1 MRRRLAFAAVFQR
14 LSFVSFT
21 LFLFRLQGVEPLKD
35 AVVAPPSWKVS
46 RPDRSS
52 DAFKRFALCFQIG
65 LSVVV
70 GGVEADVA
78 KPASDHRDVDACRNQ
93 MHSGSVPKA
102 VRRDGLRRQS
112 RCLLRSSSGV
122 LGELEA
128 YTRGAKW
135 SAIAVDEESF
145 VVSPRLTFQ

>member
-1 MRRRLAFAAVFQR
+1 
-14 LSFVSFT
+14 
-21 LFLFRLQGVEPLKD
+21 
-35 AVVAPPSWKVS
+35 VVVPPSRKFS
-46 RPDRSS
+46 RPGPSS

-102 VRRDGLRRQS
+102 VRRYGLRPQTR
-112 RCLLRSSSGV
+112 RLLRSSSGV

-128 YTRGAKW
+128 YARGPEW
-135 SAIAVDEESF
+135 SAIAVDEECF
-145 VVSPRLTFQ
+145 VASPRLTFQLMG

>member
-1 MRRRLAFAAVFQR
+1 M
-14 LSFVSFT
+14 
-21 LFLFRLQGVEPLKD
+21 
-35 AVVAPPSWKVS
+35 VAPPSRKFS
-46 RPDRSS
+46 RPGRSS

-102 VRRDGLRRQS
+102 VRRDGLRRQT
-112 RCLLRSSSGV
+112 RRLLRSSSGV

-128 YTRGAKW
+128 YARGPKW
-135 SAIAVDEESF
+135 SAIAVDEECF
-145 VVSPRLTFQ
+145 VASPRLTFQ